1 MSLLDIIAHPVSLWA
16 LGLIGSL
23 TRTLL
28 RKHEETGRRVMPW
41 KWIADHPGRTATA
54 VIGSLML
61 LAVLERAGQ
70 LDGAGLL
77 PALLALGAGALG
89 SEALPLVMDKAKG
102 AVRQALDK
110 AKP

>member
-1 MSLLDIIAHPVSLWA
+1 MLDLIAHPIALWA
-16 LGLIGSL
+16 LGLAASL
-23 TRTLL
+23 ARTVL
-28 RKHEETGRRVMPW
+28 RKSEANGCRIMPW
-41 KWIADHPGRTATA
+41 TWIADHPGRTATA